1 MLQNKLVCE
10 MGRNEIQVK
19 KKVNFQ
25 ILIIIILIIILG
37 TMCYYYFTS
46 ETEEYFDYSAEEGTQ
61 VQKDSEVTQNTSSSN
76 KSKTVST
83 TGEVVT
89 GLTEKKEL
97 HATYYLEESY
107 VEENKEFKEGDI
119 LIKYTNGEYLTAPY
133 DCVITK
139 INIPE
144 ASSKCTNEHYIQIES
159 TKNLAVEFK
168 VSETSINN
176 LAIGDEAEIEITAIS
191 KTITGNITKISN
203 TAQNGKFT
211 VTVEFQNEAEIK
223 LGMTAKVVI

>member
-1 MLQNKLVCE
+1 M
-10 MGRNEIQVK
+10 K
-19 KKVNFQ
+19 KKFNFQ
-25 ILIIIILIIILG
+25 ILIIIILVIILG

-46 ETEEYFDYSAEEGTQ
+46 DNKEYFEYSENEITQ
-61 VQKDSEVTQNTSSSN
+61 VQVEKNSNTSETSSNIESNN
-76 KSKTVST
+76 KSKIVST
-83 TGEVVT
+83 TAEVVT

-107 VEENKEFKEGDI
+107 VEENKEFKAGEN
-119 LIKYTNGEYLTAPY
+119 LIKYANGEYLIAPY

-144 ASSKCTNEHYIQIES
+144 TSSKCTNEHYIQISS

-168 VSETSINN
+168 VSENVINN
-176 LAIGDEAEIEITAIS
+176 LSVGNEAEIEITAVS
-191 KTITGNITKISN
+191 KTVTGNITKISN

-211 VTVEFQNEAEIK
+211 VTVEFENDGEIK

>member
-1 MLQNKLVCE
+1 M
-10 MGRNEIQVK
+10 K

-46 ETEEYFDYSAEEGTQ
+46 NNKEYFDYSVEESTTLQ
-61 VQKDSEVTQNTSSSN
+61 VQKSSDN
-76 KSKTVST
+76 NEAASKTSVNNKTKIVST
-83 TGEVVT
+83 SGEVVT

-97 HATYYLEESY
+97 HAIYYLEESY
-107 VEENKEFKEGDI
+107 VEENKEFKTGEN
-119 LIKYTNGEYLTAPY
+119 LIKYANGEYLTAPY

-144 ASSKCTNEHYIQIES
+144 VSSKCTNEHYIQIES
-159 TKNLAVEFK
+159 TKNLAIEFK
-168 VSETSINN
+168 VSENIINN
-176 LAIGDEAEIEITAIS
+176 LSVGNEAEIEIVALS
-191 KTITGNITKISN
+191 KTVTGNITKISN

-211 VTVEFQNEAEIK
+211 VTVEFENDGEIK
-223 LGMTAKVVI
+223 LGMTSKVVI